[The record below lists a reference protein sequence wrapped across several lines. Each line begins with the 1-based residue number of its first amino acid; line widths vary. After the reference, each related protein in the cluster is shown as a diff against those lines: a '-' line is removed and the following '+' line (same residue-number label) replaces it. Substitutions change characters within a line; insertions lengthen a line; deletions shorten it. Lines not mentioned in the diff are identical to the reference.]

1 MKIVKSA
8 ILILIL
14 ITSQLHSIIPMY
26 YGARSLSFAYSSSA
40 YNYDVNSIYLNPGL
54 LSGFDFLISGYQYQS
69 DYSSYKGFSELLGDI
84 LENDIRNFESLEITD
99 KENIHKKLDQL
110 FKYKQGIYG
119 FNSNSGG
126 SAFKRYGLSVS
137 FINTAVINPERT
149 SILDGETGAI
159 TGDDLKDLN
168 LNFTGLSYT
177 QYSLSYSLDF
187 TKEISVGVT
196 LHYLTGKVSEFSLPL
211 INDKFT
217 SSSTEKDYLKY
228 GWDGSENNFGKF
240 IADFS
245 LSTMISQM
253 FRASVIIKNYKN
265 PVIETDSGGIE
276 IAQRTIVAVS
286 FRPDQKTS
294 IYIDVDLKKGD
305 LYLNGEEVQPVSLGI
320 ERAFFDGRFFVRAGI
335 MSDLT
340 EEYLFGRKG
349 KLLYGLGLGV
359 YINKVLI
366 DAGLGIGSEGKVSSF
381 AVSGFFIVK

>member
-1 MKIVKSA
+1 MKIVKSS

-14 ITSQLHSIIPMY
+14 ITSQLHSVIPMY
-26 YGARSLSFAYSSSA
+26 YGARSLSMGYSSSA
-40 YNYDVNSIYLNPGL
+40 YNYDINSIFLNPGL
-54 LSGFDFLISGYQYQS
+54 LSGFDFFISGSQYQA
-69 DYSSYKGFSELLGDI
+69 DYSSYKGFMESLGDV
-84 LENDIRNFESLEITD
+84 LENNLINFESLEITD
-99 KENIHKKLDQL
+99 RENIHDKLNQIFDS
-110 FKYKQGIYG
+110 KQGIYG
-119 FNSNSGG
+119 FASKSVG
-126 SAFKRYGLSVS
+126 SAFKRYGLAVS

-168 LNFTGLSYT
+168 LDFTGLSYT

-187 TKEISVGVT
+187 TKEISAGVT
-196 LHYLTGKVSEFSLPL
+196 LHYLSGKVSEFSLPL
-211 INDKFT
+211 INDEFT

-228 GWDGSENNFGKF
+228 GWDGSEDNFGKF
-240 IADFS
+240 ITDFS
-245 LSTMISQM
+245 ISAMISPM

-265 PVIETDSGGIE
+265 PVIETDSGGIVLV
-276 IAQRTIVAVS
+276 QRTIAAVS
-286 FRPDQKTS
+286 FRPDQRTS

-320 ERAFFDGRFFVRAGI
+320 ERAFFNGRFFVRAGI

-340 EEYLFGRKG
+340 EEYLFGNKG
-349 KLLYGLGLGV
+349 RLLYGLGLGV

-366 DAGLGIGSEGKVSSF
+366 DAGLGIGGEGKVRSF